1 LACALSNGLG
11 CCRLCDS
18 TTARSWVMKKL
29 SFRLAACF
37 ALLAIG
43 AALGAASVERLR
55 PLIAGSRTAVAT
67 PPQSDD
73 ANKGKRRILYYKNPM
88 GHPDTSPVPKK
99 DSMGMDY
106 LPVYEGEDDD
116 SGAVKVSADRIQKL
130 GVRTEAA
137 AVRPLARTIRA
148 TGTVQIDEARQAVV
162 ATRFDGWIEKL
173 LVARTGDGVRKGQAL
188 AELYSF
194 DLYRVQVEHFNLG
207 PRPIRTGPSQELGPL
222 YRLRNLG
229 IAEEDLQRIQREGR
243 ASRTV
248 PLRSPIDGV
257 VLEKKAVE
265 GMRAA
270 PGETLFRIADL
281 STIWIIAEVFE
292 QDLADVALGQ
302 PAEATLLAYPGRRF
316 AGTVTFVYPIITAA
330 TRTARVRI
338 ELPNADG
345 ALMPDMYGSI
355 AITSTTPAALAVPDS
370 AVIDSGMRRIVL
382 VEKGEGRFEP
392 REIKTGKRGYGYV
405 AVLEGLSEGEK
416 VVVSANFLIDAESN
430 LKSALRGLTKD
441 KDGAGAEKKP

>member
-1 LACALSNGLG
+1 
-11 CCRLCDS
+11 
-18 TTARSWVMKKL
+18 MKKSSL
-29 SFRLAACF
+29 RVIPSL

-43 AALGAASVERLR
+43 AAAGAVSVEHLR
-55 PLIAGSRTAVAT
+55 PLFTGPRTAAAA
-67 PPQSDD
+67 PPETGD
-73 ANKGKRRILYYKNPM
+73 ANKGKRRVLYYKNPM

-106 LPVYEGEDDD
+106 LPVYEGEEDD

-137 AVRPLARTIRA
+137 QMRPLARKIRA
-148 TGTVQIDEARQAVV
+148 TGTVQIDEARQVV
-162 ATRFDGWIEKL
+162 IAPRFDGWVETL
-173 LVARTGDGVRKGQAL
+173 HVARTGDAVKKGQAL

-207 PRPIRTGPSQELGPL
+207 PRPIQTGPSQELGPL

-229 IAEEDLQRIQREGR
+229 VAEEDLRRILKAGR

-270 PGETLFRIADL
+270 PGETMFRIADL
-281 STIWIIAEVFE
+281 STVWMIAEVFE
-292 QDLADVALGQ
+292 QDLAEIAPGQ
-302 PAEATLLAYPGRRF
+302 AAEATLLAYPGRIF
-316 AGTVTFVYPIITAA
+316 AGTVTFVYPMITAA

-338 ELPNADG
+338 ELPNPER
-345 ALMPDMYGSI
+345 ALLPDMYGAVAI
-355 AITSTTPAALAVPDS
+355 AARADAALAVPDS
-370 AVIDSGMRRIVL
+370 AIIDSGIRRIVL
-382 VEKGEGRFEP
+382 VEKGAGRFEP
-392 REIKTGKRGYGYV
+392 REIKTGKRGEGYV
-405 AVLEGLSEGEK
+405 TVLEGLAEGEK

-430 LKSALRGLTKD
+430 LKSALRGLAKD
-441 KDGAGAEKKP
+441 KDGDGAERKP

>member
-1 LACALSNGLG
+1 
-11 CCRLCDS
+11 
-18 TTARSWVMKKL
+18 MKKL

-43 AALGAASVERLR
+43 AAVGAASVERLR